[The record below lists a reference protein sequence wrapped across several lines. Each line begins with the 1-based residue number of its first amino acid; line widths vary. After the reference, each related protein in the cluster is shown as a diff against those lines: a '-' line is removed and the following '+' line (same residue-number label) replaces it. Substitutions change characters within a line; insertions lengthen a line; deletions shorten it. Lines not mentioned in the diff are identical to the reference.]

1 MDVLQTVDVVQNDT
15 LCGRS
20 LNEYEDFSGTRVAV
34 DGASSAS
41 AVVCRPC
48 AVWDARHL
56 AAV

>member
-20 LNEYEDFSGTRVAV
+20 LNEYEVVSETRVAV

-48 AVWDARHL
+48 AVWDARHV